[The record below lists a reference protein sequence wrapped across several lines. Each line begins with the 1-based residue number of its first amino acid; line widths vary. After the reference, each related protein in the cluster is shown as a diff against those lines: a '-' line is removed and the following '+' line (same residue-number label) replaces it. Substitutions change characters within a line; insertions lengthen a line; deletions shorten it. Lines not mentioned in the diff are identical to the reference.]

1 MANSITAHCIL
12 GSDDHIVPVKHTKKD
27 REPEG
32 LHIIRE
38 RGIRNNMDKSKS
50 KLNIQKTAKSQKKKI
65 KDLTS
70 VILLPSRVVKKFRFH
85 TLPKCLAL
93 FTTSDVKFSSSTSK
107 INPLSCSILSMK
119 TNLESAELAGSTG

>member
-1 MANSITAHCIL
+1 
-12 GSDDHIVPVKHTKKD
+12 
-27 REPEG
+27 
-32 LHIIRE
+32 
-38 RGIRNNMDKSKS
+38 MDKSKS
-50 KLNIQKTAKSQKKKI
+50 KLNIKNTTKSQKKKI

-93 FTTSDVKFSSSTSK
+93 FTTSDVTFSSSTSK